1 MIYQII
7 MNPTTGGRNPYE
19 SASVHNWVSSLL
31 ARTCIYK
38 VSGCGENMIGTW
50 KEEEVVVVVPGPF
63 HGGKGQ
69 ADQGEIHW
77 WCKPCPPL

>member
-1 MIYQII
+1 
-7 MNPTTGGRNPYE
+7 MNLQVCAIRI
-19 SASVHNWVSSLL
+19 SWLL
-31 ARTCIYK
+31 GRTCIYM
-38 VSGCGENMIGTW
+38 VSGCSENMIGIW
-50 KEEEVVVVVPGPF
+50 EEEEEVVVIVPGPF